1 MAKRALTDAAVER
14 IKPPKAGQQDH
25 FDAGF
30 PGLALRVSHGGRK
43 SWTMFYRVAGRQRRL
58 TLGVYPGTSLAEARE
73 AWRKLQ
79 KDLEAG
85 RDPQAGRARPA
96 PSTLFSDVATEWLRR
111 DQQSN
116 KSHDEV
122 ERIVNRE
129 LVPAWGTRQIKTID
143 RRDVLDL
150 VDEIVDRGSPT
161 MARRTLAYVHRLF
174 RWAVG
179 RGIVASNPAANLP
192 KPGAEVRRDRVLSD
206 KELKAIWGAADAL
219 GVPFGPAIKLLILT
233 GCRREEIGALRWSE
247 ITDNTIH
254 LAGDRTKN
262 REKHLIP
269 LSKPSQAILEGVPRI
284 KDVDLV
290 FSTTGETPVSGWS
303 RAKGQLDSLSGV
315 KGWRIHDLRRTVAT
329 GLQRLGIR
337 LEVIEAVLGHIGGSR
352 SGVVGVYQRHA
363 FDDEKR
369 AALVAW
375 GRHVE
380 QVAEGGKG
388 ARVIPMARG

>member
-14 IKPPKAGQQDH
+14 IKPPKVGQQDH

-43 SWTMFYRVAGRQRRL
+43 SWTMFYRAAGRQRRL

-85 RDPQAGRARPA
+85 RDPQAARARPA